1 MLSSGGVHPLW
12 PRRKE
17 RIHESRVER
26 ARQVLSEESRALA
39 FVEQNLGAE
48 FSRAIELIRESQGHL
63 IVSGMGKSGLIGK
76 KLAATFASTGTP
88 SFFMH
93 PVEAYHGDL
102 GMIRGGEVVL
112 LISYSGRSEEIV
124 RLLPVLRSLDV
135 SIIALVGDTNSPVAR
150 AADVVLDVSV
160 KREACPHNL
169 APTSSATASLAMG
182 DALAVVLM
190 EEREFTA
197 ADFARR
203 HPGGDLGRRLLCQ
216 VGDRMHPAP
225 LPLVSVETSLA
236 VAMVEISRGR
246 LGIAL
251 VEDADGEVVG
261 HLRTEHIE
269 RHLAGGHNLD
279 ASVAKLM
286 GAPLP
291 NIHANAL
298 IVEAEEKL
306 ADCPAPGLTVLD
318 SNGQIVGLFEPPG
331 E

>member
-1 MLSSGGVHPLW
+1 MLTSRIHPLW

-17 RIHESRVER
+17 RIHEARVER
-26 ARQVLSEESRALA
+26 ARQVLTEESEALA
-39 FVEQNLGAE
+39 HVEQNLGAE
-48 FSRAIELIRESQGHL
+48 FSRAVELIRESDGHL

-102 GMIRGGEVVL
+102 GMIRGGEVIL

-135 SIIALVGDTNSPVAR
+135 TIIGVVGDVNSPVAR

-169 APTSSATASLAMG
+169 APTSSATATLAMG

-225 LPLVSVETSLA
+225 LPLVSVDAPLTA
-236 VAMVEISRGR
+236 AMLEISRGR

-251 VEDADGEVVG
+251 VEDADGEIVG

-269 RHLAGGHNLD
+269 RRLAAGLGLD
-279 ASVAKLM
+279 TPTSKVM

-306 ADCPAPGLTVLD
+306 AEVEAPGLTVMD

>member
-1 MLSSGGVHPLW
+1 MLSSRIHPLW
-12 PRRKE
+12 PRRTE
-17 RIHESRVER
+17 RLGEARVSR
-26 ARQVLSEESRALA
+26 ARQVLREESAALA
-39 FVEQNLGAE
+39 HVEANLDEA
-48 FSRAIELIRESQGHL
+48 FSSAVELIRESKSHL

-135 SIIALVGDTNSPVAR
+135 RIIALVGDTNSPVAR
-150 AADVVLDVSV
+150 AADVILDVSV

-169 APTSSATASLAMG
+169 APTSSATATLAMG

-216 VGDRMHPAP
+216 VSDRMHEAP
-225 LPLVSVETSLA
+225 LPTVNASTDLA

-246 LGIAL
+246 LGIA
-251 VEDADGEVVG
+251 VVTDDAGEIVG
-261 HLRTEHIE
+261 HIRTEHVE
-269 RHLAGGHNLD
+269 QRLAQGLTLD
-279 ASVAKLM
+279 TPVAKAM
-286 GAPLP
+286 GGPLP
-291 NIHANAL
+291 AIHANAL
-298 IVEAEEKL
+298 IVEAEERL
-306 ADCPAPGLTVLD
+306 AGGDAPGLLVLD
-318 SNGQIVGLFEPPG
+318 GRGDVVGLFELPG

>member
-1 MLSSGGVHPLW
+1 MLTGRIHPLW
-12 PRRKE
+12 PRRSDRLE
-17 RIHESRVER
+17 EARVDR
-26 ARQVLSEESRALA
+26 AKQVLHEESAALSH
-39 FVEQNLGAE
+39 VEANLDQN
-48 FSRAIELIRESQGHL
+48 FSRAVELIRDSSGHL

-76 KLAATFASTGTP
+76 KIAATFASTGTP

-124 RLLPVLRSLDV
+124 RLLPVLSSLDV

-150 AADVVLDVSV
+150 AADVVIDVSV

-169 APTSSATASLAMG
+169 APTSSATATLAMG

-190 EEREFTA
+190 EEREFSA

-216 VGDRMHPAP
+216 VKDRMHQAP
-225 LPLVSVETSLA
+225 LPAVRLDTNLA
-236 VAMVEISRGR
+236 VATVEISRGR
-246 LGIAL
+246 LGLAM
-251 VEDADGEVVG
+251 VVDADDTIVG
-261 HLRTEHIE
+261 HISTTHIE
-269 RHLAGGHNLD
+269 HRLASGLELD
-279 ASVAKLM
+279 APVSRVM
-286 GAPLP
+286 GQALP
-291 NIHANAL
+291 TIHANAL
-298 IVEAEEKL
+298 IVEAEERL
-306 ADCPAPGLTVLD
+306 ADIEAPGLTVVD
-318 SNGQIVGLFEPPG
+318 ADGKVCGLFELPG